1 VSTTEVIPNESDR
14 ERSAQELNF
23 QGSCRMNLSTEPLST
38 RHFEGLRLAL
48 AAVKALK
55 YLARED
61 FGDNPVADVHGLA

>member
-1 VSTTEVIPNESDR
+1 
-14 ERSAQELNF
+14 
-23 QGSCRMNLSTEPLST
+23 MNLSTEPLST